1 MTKYGLNVVVFV
13 LSLLLCN
20 AKLLTICTYKLH
32 GKIKWTAILIND
44 VNNKQLFKYLELL
57 KNINI

>member
-1 MTKYGLNVVVFV
+1 MY
-13 LSLLLCN
+13 
-20 AKLLTICTYKLH
+20 LH

-57 KNINI
+57 LLTSSTTASHLQKLKYGNTIV